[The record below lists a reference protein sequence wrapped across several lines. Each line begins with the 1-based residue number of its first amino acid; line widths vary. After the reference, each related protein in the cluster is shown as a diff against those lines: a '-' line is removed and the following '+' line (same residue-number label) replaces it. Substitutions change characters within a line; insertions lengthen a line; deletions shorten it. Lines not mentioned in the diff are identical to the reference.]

1 LNSFSKSLHSRIV
14 NPILHVP
21 NLKTSIAKLYEE
33 HQLQSVVELDVLQK
47 GAELAK
53 SEHLLNIGMYERII
67 KKDSAEERA
76 ITQQRSL
83 KIHHDPK
90 EMVLTLIG
98 CCLAS
103 LTQGWDQM
111 ATGNLGWPSSMGL
124 NPDIVAQPGAHDAWI
139 FGIVNAIVWFVAA
152 VTALFITDPLQSRLI
167 GRYLTP

>member
-1 LNSFSKSLHSRIV
+1 M
-14 NPILHVP
+14 
-21 NLKTSIAKLYEE
+21 
-33 HQLQSVVELDVLQK
+33 LQK

-53 SEHLLNIGMYERII
+53 SEHLLNIGMYEGII
-67 KKDSAEERA
+67 NKGSAEERA

-83 KIHHDPK
+83 KIYHDPK
-90 EMVLTLIG
+90 EMILTLIG

-111 ATGNLGWPSSMGL
+111 ANGNLGWPTAMGL
-124 NPDIVAQPGAHDAWI
+124 NPFNVNQPGTYDAWI

-167 GRYLTP
+167 GRYLIVRPGHLGKADQII

>member
-1 LNSFSKSLHSRIV
+1 LNSLSKSLHSRIV

-21 NLKTSIAKLYEE
+21 DLKTSITNLYEQ
-33 HQLQSVVELDVLQK
+33 HRLASVVELDVLQK

-53 SEHLLNIGMYERII
+53 SEHLLNIGKYERII
-67 KKDSAEERA
+67 KKGSAEERA

-83 KIHHDPK
+83 NIYRDPK
-90 EMVLTLIG
+90 DMVLTLIG

-111 ATGNLGWPSSMGL
+111 ANGNLLWPSSMGL
-124 NPDIVAQPGAHDAWI
+124 NPNIVVQPGAYDAWI

-152 VTALFITDPLQSRLI
+152 VTALFITDPLQSKLI